1 MTGRGGIN
9 RGGAAQCAGGF
20 TLLEL
25 LVAMSVLTVAM
36 GIVYA
41 TFASVTDTMAIA
53 RDNADRMGYRMALRR
68 NLTENLGAVYADSTA
83 TREELQLVGTDES
96 GQYGSAD
103 KLRFCTSLPMPG
115 AYALPGVMKVVE
127 YSVVSASDVD
137 AATTGYPGDDP
148 GRPGMALLITESPL
162 AYQEGVQGAVS
173 GSDQLPKVQRAVPV
187 ASFDVLYYDGLSQ
200 EWRKDWDSLSEQRL
214 PWAVWV
220 RVNFPRSEEERAADS
235 AAGVDVTETPDVD
248 VMASIATGAGIQG
261 PFLDTNHARLDASS
275 GDMKKSDAK
284 SSKSPKNKKKTKN

>member
-1 MTGRGGIN
+1 MTRRVGPSRK
-9 RGGAAQCAGGF
+9 GAANRAGGF

-25 LVAMSVLTVAM
+25 LVAMSVMTVAV

-53 RDNADRMGYRMALRR
+53 RENADRMAFRMALRR
-68 NLTENLGAVYADSTA
+68 NLTENLGAVYAESTA
-83 TREELQLVGTDES
+83 TREEFQLLGTDES
-96 GQYGSAD
+96 GQYGPAD

-127 YSVVSASDVD
+127 YSLVSSSDID
-137 AATTGYPGDDP
+137 AAATGYPGDDP
-148 GRPGMALLITESPL
+148 GRPGMALMITESPL

-187 ASFDVLYYDGLSQ
+187 ASFDVLYFDGLSQ

-214 PWAVWV
+214 PWALWV
-220 RVNFPRSEEERAADS
+220 RVNFPRSDEERAADS
-235 AAGVDVTETPDVD
+235 AAGVDLTETPDVD
-248 VMASIATGAGIQG
+248 VMMPIATGAGIQG
-261 PFLDTNHARLDASS
+261 PFLDLNHARLDSAS
-275 GDMKKSDAK
+275 GDMKSDAK
-284 SSKSPKNKKKTKN
+284 SSSKSHKSKKKN